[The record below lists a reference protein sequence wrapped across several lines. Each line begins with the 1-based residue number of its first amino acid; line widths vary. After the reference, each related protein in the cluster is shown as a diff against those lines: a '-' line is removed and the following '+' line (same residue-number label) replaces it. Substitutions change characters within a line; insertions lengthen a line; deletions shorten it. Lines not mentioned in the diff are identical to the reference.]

1 MHKGG
6 HSRPHTGYDDSR
18 VSFYARIMNLT
29 TYSDS
34 YYFARVLKVGIAKL
48 IYEAFLI
55 PIDIRLFTVKL
66 VNWARSRN
74 VLQLRN

>member
-18 VSFYARIMNLT
+18 VSFYARIMNRT

-34 YYFARVLKVGIAKL
+34 YYFARILKIGIAKL
-48 IYEAFLI
+48 MYEV
-55 PIDIRLFTVKL
+55 PIDIRLFAVKL